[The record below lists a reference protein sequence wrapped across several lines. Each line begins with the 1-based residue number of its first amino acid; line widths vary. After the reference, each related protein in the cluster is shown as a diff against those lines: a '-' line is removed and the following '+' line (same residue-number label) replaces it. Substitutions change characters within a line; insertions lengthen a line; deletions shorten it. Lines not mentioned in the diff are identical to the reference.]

1 MSRALRGWG
10 ILTSPLVYRSL
21 RFQLIAIVVV
31 TVATVLVTLQW
42 LDTGLSERAL
52 ERDLHERAL
61 LTLVTLDSLWER
73 SESAVFG
80 DTLEAIVDEDREI
93 TAIDIFRLRDG
104 LPQMALTTR
113 KDEGSRPIFNGDQLR
128 QLLANTSVTSF
139 IGDHGPPGLM
149 RVAVPLSSKGVVTGV
164 AQADLSLAEAARL
177 KGRLRLIH
185 GVFLAL
191 SVTAISLA
199 LALFLERRVARP
211 VTELVA
217 GMRQAE
223 EGSLDVRLPA
233 DRGGEF
239 GFLARNFN
247 RMVAHIEDLTAGL
260 ESRVRQATSDLAERN
275 RELRNANEEL
285 WHAQL
290 EIGRSERLAT
300 LGQMAATIA
309 HELGTPLN
317 SVLGYTQ
324 LLQRE
329 TIPPE
334 QAAKLSVIESQ
345 VQRMIETIRS
355 VLDRTRDRDLRR
367 EPVSLG
373 PLVEDALAL
382 VSTRLSARDLTARS
396 EVGGD
401 LPSIPGDAIALRQVV
416 LNLLTNAI
424 DATEGP
430 GRIDVSAR
438 MVVPNGRPGH
448 YLELAVQDSGHGMT
462 AEQQRRVFE
471 PFYTTKAPGRGTGLG
486 LAIVEHIV
494 RAHGGRV
501 VVDSSPGEGT
511 TMRVWLPVEA

>member
-1 MSRALRGWG
+1 M
-10 ILTSPLVYRSL
+10 
-21 RFQLIAIVVV
+21 IVVV
-31 TVATVLVTLQW
+31 TVATILVGLQW
-42 LDTGLSERAL
+42 LDTSLSERAL

-61 LTLVTLDSLWER
+61 LTLVTLDSLWGH
-73 SESAVFG
+73 SDATVFAG
-80 DTLEAIVDEDREI
+80 TLSAIVDEDREI
-93 TAIDIFRLRDG
+93 TAIDIFHLRDG
-104 LPQMALTTR
+104 KPEVALTTR
-113 KDEGSRPIFNGDQLR
+113 KSDEPNPTLDADQLR
-128 QLLANTSVTSF
+128 HLLANNNVTTFLGS
-139 IGDHGPPGLM
+139 GRQPDLM
-149 RVAVPLSSKGVVTGV
+149 RVAVPLSSGGTVTGV

-185 GVFLAL
+185 AAFLAL
-191 SVTAISLA
+191 SVAAISVA
-199 LALFLERRVARP
+199 LALFLERRVTRP

-223 EGSLDVRLPA
+223 EGSLSARVPA

-247 RMVAHIEDLTAGL
+247 RMVSHIEDLTASL
-260 ESRVRQATSDLAERN
+260 ESRVRQATADLAERN
-275 RELRNANEEL
+275 RELHEANEKL

-324 LLQRE
+324 LLQRA
-329 TIPPE
+329 PQAPE
-334 QAAKLSVIESQ
+334 QAAKLAVIESQ

-367 EPVSLG
+367 DPVALG
-373 PLVEDALAL
+373 PLIEDALSL
-382 VSTRLSARDLTARS
+382 VSTRLAGRGLTARS
-396 EVGGD
+396 EIPAD
-401 LPSIPGDAIALRQVV
+401 LPPVPGDAVALRQVV

-424 DATEGP
+424 DATEQP
-430 GRIDVSAR
+430 GRIVVSAR
-438 MVVPNGRPGH
+438 VLATNGRHGQS
-448 YLELAVQDSGHGMT
+448 LELAVCDSGHGMT
-462 AEQQRRVFE
+462 ADEQRRVFE

-494 RAHGGRV
+494 RGHGGRV
-501 VVDSSPGEGT
+501 IVDSSPGQGT
-511 TMRVWLPVEA
+511 TMRVWLPLEA

>member
-1 MSRALRGWG
+1 MSRAGRGWG
-10 ILTSPLVYRSL
+10 TLKSPLVYRSL

-42 LDTGLSERAL
+42 LDTSLSERAL

-73 SESAVFG
+73 SESAVFAE
-80 DTLEAIVDEDREI
+80 TLHAIVDEDREI
-93 TAIDIFRLRDG
+93 TAIDIFHLRQG
-104 LPQMALTTR
+104 RPEVALTTR
-113 KDEGSRPIFNGDQLR
+113 GAEEPGPVLDEAQLR
-128 QLLANTSVTSF
+128 RLLANTNVTTF
-139 IGDHGPPGLM
+139 IGPAGSPDLM
-149 RVAVPLSSKGVVTGV
+149 RVAVPLSNRGTVTGV

-185 GVFLAL
+185 GVFLVL

-199 LALFLERRVARP
+199 LALFLERRVTRP
-211 VTELVA
+211 VGELVG

-223 EGSLDVRLPA
+223 AGSLDVRVPA

-239 GFLARNFN
+239 GFLARTFN

-260 ESRVRQATSDLAERN
+260 ESRVRQATSELAERN
-275 RELRNANEEL
+275 RELREANEKL

-329 TIPPE
+329 PLPAE
-334 QAAKLSVIESQ
+334 QASKLAVIESQ

-355 VLDRTRDRDLRR
+355 VLDRTRDRDLERA
-367 EPVSLG
+367 PVRIG
-373 PLVEDALAL
+373 PLVDDALAL
-382 VSTRLSARDLTARS
+382 VSTRLMGRGLVAQS
-396 EVGGD
+396 EIPAD
-401 LPSIPGDAIALRQVV
+401 LPPIPGDAVALRQVI

-424 DATEGP
+424 DATSQP
-430 GRIDVSAR
+430 GQI
-438 MVVPNGRPGH
+438 VVGAHVLATNGHQGQH
-448 YLELAVQDSGHGMT
+448 LELSVRDSGHGMT
-462 AEQQRRVFE
+462 PDEQRRVFE
-471 PFYTTKAPGRGTGLG
+471 PFYTTKAPGRGT
-486 LAIVEHIV
+486 
-494 RAHGGRV
+494 
-501 VVDSSPGEGT
+501 
-511 TMRVWLPVEA
+511 TMRVWLPVES